1 MTSPTM
7 AGEPEPAT
15 PPPATPS
22 RAAPAS
28 VVDDLLRDYHDARRR
43 EDQWRIPQLLLALV
57 TPIIIFIAVLFSFA
71 GQRDYAVITGA
82 VALVTGLAAALIATQ
97 VWRWHRTAIGIA
109 NSVRDDHPAD
119 AALLLKDPL

>member
-7 AGEPEPAT
+7 AGEPEPTT
-15 PPPATPS
+15 PPPGTPS
-22 RAAPAS
+22 RSASAS

-82 VALVTGLAAALIATQ
+82 VALVAGLAAALIATQ

-109 NSVRDDHPAD
+109 NSVRDDHPAH